1 MPLATQQHLLLTAL
15 ELASRALPVLR
26 GSDLSALLGDVAQRI
41 GADTA
46 SLARIDLAGR
56 DETAILWPAA
66 RAASAP
72 AAFDAYART
81 AGTHPVR
88 GPLLRSVRE
97 NRPWTLPIRL
107 SEVATQIAWRGTPL
121 RIEVLRSLTDQ
132 VCLPLSYDGTILTAI
147 SLGRSG
153 GTFSSRECELL
164 RLVGPHLRAALARTR
179 GTDTLALR
187 LVPTVAWTTAC
198 FAPGGGFPGVNEG
211 VPTAARGWS
220 ADRPADRGPAAA
232 DVPGSPA
239 DVPGVLPADVP
250 RVLPADLPRVS
261 PSAPASV
268 RSSTSSSRDSPMQ
281 RSAGVSG
288 WPAPRSRS
296 TFSASM
302 PGTASATGPSPRGG
316 GWSVATAADTS
327 VGSGPRPPEST
338 ATRVLPGVRWLHAD
352 RGSYCEQMRIA
363 VLDDYQGVA
372 LTSADWSPV
381 TSRGGAGE
389 GGGR

>member
-1 MPLATQQHLLLTAL
+1 MPRATQQHLLLTAL

-26 GSDLSALLGDVAQRI
+26 GCDLSALLGDVAQCI

-72 AAFDAYART
+72 SAFDAYAET

-88 GPLLRSVRE
+88 GPLLRSVHE

-107 SEVATQIAWRGTPL
+107 SEVATAVAWRGTPL

-132 VCLPLSYDGTILTAI
+132 VCLPLTYDGTILTAI

-153 GTFSSRECELL
+153 GTFSNRECELL

-198 FAPGGGFPGVNEG
+198 FAPGGGFPGVNG
-211 VPTAARGWS
+211 AVPTAAGWS
-220 ADRPADRGPAAA
+220 ADRPAEGPAH
-232 DVPGSPA
+232 GPA
-239 DVPGVLPADVP
+239 GG
-250 RVLPADLPRVS
+250 
-261 PSAPASV
+261 PASA
-268 RSSTSSSRDSPMQ
+268 RSSTSASKDSLTQ
-281 RSAGVSG
+281 RSAGASG
-288 WPAPRSRS
+288 WPAPRCRS
-296 TFSASM
+296 TSSACM
-302 PGTASATGPSPRGG
+302 PGTAWATGPLPRGG
-316 GWSVATAADTS
+316 GWSAAMAADTS
-327 VGSGPRPPEST
+327 VGRGQRPPEST
-338 ATRVLPGVRWLHAD
+338 ATRGLPGVRWLQ
-352 RGSYCEQMRIA
+352 CPPW
-363 VLDDYQGVA
+363 VL
-372 LTSADWSPV
+372 L
-381 TSRGGAGE
+381 
-389 GGGR
+389 